1 MSIRSAVRPAI
12 RSAIRSPIV
21 RDEGGGGIPFTIS
34 SIFAD
39 GTDGFYF
46 DFSQTDQLFQ
56 ESIGPTP
63 ADGAGE
69 NIGLALESSKWDGR
83 TLAQELSGQAELVA
97 NGDFSAGTTGWTES
111 GVTQSVTSGTLTIT
125 NTDAVAGYTSQS
137 FATVVGGYY
146 ALSVDALGGTS
157 GTSVRVGTAANFTS
171 NLNGAPAGVTFY
183 VFRATATTTHVTL
196 RNGTATAGLYTEW
209 ANVSIKEVPGNHGL
223 QATSSARP
231 SWQTGGLARFDG
243 SNDNLLTP
251 LVAGTANT
259 LMVKLKFG
267 SSVANR
273 VAIGGT
279 VSPSGERLF
288 LGRSSAN
295 KVAGGVGND
304 SLTVINGGSTI
315 TNLTGVAAL
324 VQDGSTVGLYWNKT
338 LIYSGAQ
345 SGALGSAPLR
355 VGAAGATANFFSDD
369 DIYHALAI
377 KKALTATEIADITN
391 LWGTS

>member
-1 MSIRSAVRPAI
+1 V
-12 RSAIRSPIV
+12 
-21 RDEGGGGIPFTIS
+21 GGTIPFTIS

-46 DFSQTDQLFQ
+46 DFSQTDQLFL
-56 ESIGPTP
+56 GT
-63 ADGAGE
+63 GAQIAAGGE
-69 NIGLALESSKWDGR
+69 NIGLALESSKWDGQ

-97 NGDFSAGTTGWTES
+97 NGDFSAGTTGWTAS
-111 GVTQSVTSGTLTIT
+111 DVTQSVTGGTLTIT
-125 NTDAVAGYTSQS
+125 NTSAAAGYTSQS
-137 FATVVGGYY
+137 FATVVGKVYSI
-146 ALSVDALGGTS
+146 SVNALGGTS
-157 GTSVRVGTAANFTS
+157 NASLRVGTAPNSIA
-171 NLNGAPAGVTFY
+171 NLNVTPVGLSWYSFA
-183 VFRATATTTHVTL
+183 ATATTTHVTL
-196 RNGTATAGLYTEW
+196 RVSSSITGQYTEW
-209 ANVSIKEVPGNHGL
+209 DDVSVKEVPGNHGR
-223 QATSSARP
+223 QATAAARP

-243 SNDNLLTP
+243 SDDNLLTP

-273 VAIGGT
+273 IAIGGSAT
-279 VSPSGERLF
+279 ASERLF

-295 KVAGGVGND
+295 KVAGGVGTD

-324 VQDGSTVGLYWNKT
+324 VQDGSTVGLYWNNT

-345 SGALGSAPLR
+345 SGAVGSAPLR
-355 VGAAGATANFFSDD
+355 VGAAGATASFFSDD
-369 DIYHALAI
+369 DIYYALAI